1 MTTLFFVR
9 HGQSTANLLRVFAGQ
24 LDFELSD
31 LGFRQAERG
40 ARFLKDHYSIDAIYS
55 SPLKR
60 AMQTAEPAARLYGLE
75 IIPLEGLRER
85 SIGIW
90 AGRYNEEIKRL
101 YPEQYVAW
109 KNRTGFVPEGGETRE
124 AALERFY
131 AAEAEIIAKNK
142 GKNVAVYT
150 HAGMLSSLSAV
161 WIKTLPELGDVEAYG
176 NSSITAI
183 SYDDE
188 GIARRVVLKNHQEY
202 LGEDI
207 TELPAELI

>member
-9 HGQSTANLLRVFAGQ
+9 HGQSMANLLRVFAGQ
-24 LDFELSD
+24 MDFELSD
-31 LGFRQAERG
+31 LGLRQAEKG
-40 ARFLKDHYSIDAIYS
+40 ARFLKDHFSIDAIYS
-55 SPLKR
+55 SPMKR

-75 IIPLEGLRER
+75 IIPMEDLRER
-85 SIGIW
+85 SIGVW
-90 AGRYNEEIKRL
+90 AGRYNEEIQTL

-109 KNRTGFVPEGGETRE
+109 KNRLGFVPEGGETRE
-124 AALERFY
+124 AAFERFY
-131 AAEAEIIAKNK
+131 AAEAEIISQNK

-150 HAGMLSSLSAV
+150 HAGMLSALSTV
-161 WIKTLPELGDVEAYG
+161 WIKNLPDLGDVSVYG

-188 GIARRVVLKNHQEY
+188 GIARRIVLKNHQEH

-207 TELPAELI
+207 TELPAHLI